1 MHTMYDYI
9 THIKGIEYILALM
22 CIAGYL
28 LFSEVLKARPFA
40 TVKSGGKEDL
50 EYMRQMGS
58 KGVWKTVGRIV
69 VAPFIGIAY
78 VVMLPAAF
86 FSALAAEV
94 GSRTVKLAA
103 RSASFTWAPTV
114 AYLTGRK
121 RKKANQKK
129 QEEKK

>member
-9 THIKGIEYILALM
+9 THIKGVEYILALA

-58 KGVWKTVGRIV
+58 KGCGRRW
-69 VAPFIGIAY
+69 G
-78 VVMLPAAF
+78 
-86 FSALAAEV
+86 
-94 GSRTVKLAA
+94 G
-103 RSASFTWAPTV
+103 
-114 AYLTGRK
+114 
-121 RKKANQKK
+121 
-129 QEEKK
+129 